1 MNNIMEIF
9 NRITLKNVRRRTLLI
24 YLFMLNVILSIA
36 ILVFSNAIISSSKA
50 TGTIDYN
57 TVRLFYTFAILVLF
71 ILSYVLTPLFLS
83 RSINS
88 MYRDNIIDNL
98 HSARVKNSDIVLAV
112 YLRGFT
118 YLVIIIT
125 SALPILSMSFLY
137 GGVGAF
143 SIAKILIAILCYT
156 MLFSAISMYISS
168 TIYDLN
174 ISMVVSYVVGFILLV
189 VTLIFLNYMISEFYY
204 IFFYA
209 FFALFCTIILLLNTT
224 NSSMIN
230 M

>member
-1 MNNIMEIF
+1 MNNILEIF

-156 MLFSAISMYISS
+156 ILFSAISMYISS

-189 VTLIFLNYMISEFYY
+189 VTLVFLNYMISEFYY

-209 FFALFCTIILLLNTT
+209 FFALFCTIILLYNTT
-224 NSSMIN
+224 NASMIN

>member
-1 MNNIMEIF
+1 MNNILEIF
-9 NRITLKNVRRRTLLI
+9 NRITFKNVRRRTLLI

-156 MLFSAISMYISS
+156 ILFSAISMYISS

-189 VTLIFLNYMISEFYY
+189 VTLVFLNYMISEFYY

-209 FFALFCTIILLLNTT
+209 FFALFCTIILLYNTT
-224 NSSMIN
+224 NASMIN

>member
-112 YLRGFT
+112 YLRGLT

-156 MLFSAISMYISS
+156 ILFSAISMYISS

-189 VTLIFLNYMISEFYY
+189 VTLVFLNYMISEFYY
-204 IFFYA
+204 IFFYV

-224 NSSMIN
+224 NASMIN